1 MKMRPTRT
9 DNSNSCWLFVE
20 AEGIMHVVNGVLLNK
35 YSVVVTILVF
45 DDEIVLIFIF
55 QMTLVILL

>member
-20 AEGIMHVVNGVLLNK
+20 AEGIIMHVVNGVLLNK

-55 QMTLVILL
+55 RMTLVI

>member
-1 MKMRPTRT
+1 
-9 DNSNSCWLFVE
+9 
-20 AEGIMHVVNGVLLNK
+20 MHVVNGVLLNK

-55 QMTLVILL
+55 RMTLVI